1 MNLNKNTPK
10 SKSLLFAQKLQDI
23 IENNSNLLSGND
35 NLIRL
40 ERNTFP
46 GLSIDEFVDMLRTLD
61 RRNVIR
67 FENEDDLLGL
77 SYGGEDFIWIYVY
90 KENLYKFINLASENL
105 YGLDLENKEKIIGV
119 LKKLDSL
126 IYAKHKKDNQIEIV
140 ELKEGE
146 FFGEKDIKII
156 EWIADY
162 SGFIKIIYELDA
174 DFDYDEL
181 GRYRPVGASELPK
194 KVEIVDIDGLKQLY
208 EKLKKEYLRLEE
220 KEIKL
225 IDVKKDI
232 EWRCAKCSRFLDRL
246 KNKEQVESYL
256 MDFIIGKYKVCYN
269 CRARNNRNVNNKGE
283 IVLSMLPKNRKED
296 HKNT

>member
-1 MNLNKNTPK
+1 MDLNKNTPENRR
-10 SKSLLFAQKLQDI
+10 LLFAKKLQNI

-40 ERNTFP
+40 ERNMFP

-90 KENLYKFINLASENL
+90 KENLYEFINLASENL
-105 YGLDLENKEKIIGV
+105 YGLDLENKEKVISV

-126 IYAKHKKDNQIEIV
+126 IYAKHKKDNQIEIK
-140 ELKEGE
+140 ELKEGKFLE
-146 FFGEKDIKII
+146 EKDIKII

-162 SGFIKIIYELDA
+162 SGFIKIVYKLDA
-174 DFDYDEL
+174 DFNYDEL
-181 GRYRPVGASELPK
+181 GRSIPVGADEFPE
-194 KVEIVDIDGLKQLY
+194 KVEIIDIDGLKQLY
-208 EKLKKEYLRLEE
+208 EKLKKEYLKLEE
-220 KEIKL
+220 KKINL
-225 IDVKKDI
+225 VDVKKDI

-246 KNKEQVESYL
+246 TDNEQIESYL
-256 MDFIIGKYKVCYN
+256 MDFMIGKYKICHN
-269 CRARNNRNVNNKGE
+269 CRTRNYFNVNSKGE
-283 IVLSMLPKNRKED
+283 IVFLMLPKD
-296 HKNT
+296 SKNI